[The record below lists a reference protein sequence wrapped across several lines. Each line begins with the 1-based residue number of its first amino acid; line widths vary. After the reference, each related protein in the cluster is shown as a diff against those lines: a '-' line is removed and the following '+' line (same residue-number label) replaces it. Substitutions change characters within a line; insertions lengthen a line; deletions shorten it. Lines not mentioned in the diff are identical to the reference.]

1 MANYCDSTYK
11 ITGDAS
17 ELDALIALMRKLEK
31 EKENGTWVGH
41 IVEALHGSSP
51 KHLYM
56 RGWWEELERE
66 KDCIKFRLESAWEP
80 LYETWDFICK
90 KFNTLQAYFIGE
102 EPGCEVF
109 QKRANEEKGWFLDK
123 FYVNACTPDGEYI
136 NEYFTDIDEAYRYI
150 ERISD
155 TNIITAHQ
163 VEALNLTWN
172 EENED
177 AYIYLHEFKE
187 V

>member
-56 RGWWEELERE
+56 RGWW
-66 KDCIKFRLESAWEP
+66 
-80 LYETWDFICK
+80 
-90 KFNTLQAYFIGE
+90 
-102 EPGCEVF
+102 
-109 QKRANEEKGWFLDK
+109 
-123 FYVNACTPDGEYI
+123 
-136 NEYFTDIDEAYRYI
+136 
-150 ERISD
+150 
-155 TNIITAHQ
+155 
-163 VEALNLTWN
+163 
-172 EENED
+172 
-177 AYIYLHEFKE
+177 
-187 V
+187 